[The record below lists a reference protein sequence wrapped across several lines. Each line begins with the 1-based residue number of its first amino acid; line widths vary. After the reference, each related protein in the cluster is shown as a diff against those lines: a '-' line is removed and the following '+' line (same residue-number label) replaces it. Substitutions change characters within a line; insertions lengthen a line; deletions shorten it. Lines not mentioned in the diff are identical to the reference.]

1 MSDLLTRIE
10 QNDPTITAREIFEHV
25 VVNLLR
31 QGKPSVREFETGTR
45 CAYRGD
51 DDTKCSGGWVIP
63 DSIYIHRMEDNSIA
77 NLIDYSRQEA
87 QHLRGHWLP
96 SILWQHRTVIEHL
109 QTAHDDAETRARQIE
124 AQAFDQEFLIV
135 INDQRHAFMR
145 LVLDDHYGDYEDDW
159 YTYLQSLVDRAREP
173 VPA

>member
-25 VVNLLR
+25 VVNLFR
-31 QGKPSVREFETGTR
+31 QGEPSVSDFPTGIR
-45 CAYRGD
+45 CAYRGV
-51 DDTKCSGGWVIP
+51 DDTKCAAGWVIP
-63 DSIYIHRMEDNSIA
+63 DSIYIPRMEDNSIA

-109 QTAHDDAETRARQIE
+109 QTAHDQAETQMRFGVTFE
-124 AQAFDQEFLIV
+124 AEFLIA
-135 INDQRHAFMR
+135 INEERYAFMR